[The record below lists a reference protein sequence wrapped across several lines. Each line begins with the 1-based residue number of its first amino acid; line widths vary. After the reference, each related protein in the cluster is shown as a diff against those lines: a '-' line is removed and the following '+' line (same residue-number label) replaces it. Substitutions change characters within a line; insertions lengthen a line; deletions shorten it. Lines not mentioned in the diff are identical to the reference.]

1 MHFFDIG
8 DAIADPA
15 IGDNLFAL
23 GYDPRMDSTARLWTG
38 SVLSLW
44 DEPVATVDAT
54 TGQTKMGVRTWLYT
68 GATAVPG
75 MSGAPV
81 FNGCGLAGISVTTK
95 LETLDTSLWATSVQV
110 VHVRHLVEFLNNPK
124 AKEYGFTVDPME
136 VRTCPI
142 KMKSYCAGL
151 EPGR

>member
-1 MHFFDIG
+1 M
-8 DAIADPA
+8 
-15 IGDNLFAL
+15 
-23 GYDPRMDSTARLWTG
+23 
-38 SVLSLW
+38 
-44 DEPVATVDAT
+44 
-54 TGQTKMGVRTWLYT
+54 RTWFYT

-81 FNGCGLAGISVTTK
+81 FNGCGLAGISVDTK
-95 LETLDTSLWATSVQV
+95 LETLDTSLWATSVPV

-124 AKEYGFTVDPME
+124 AKEYGFSVDPME

-151 EPGR
+151 ESGR